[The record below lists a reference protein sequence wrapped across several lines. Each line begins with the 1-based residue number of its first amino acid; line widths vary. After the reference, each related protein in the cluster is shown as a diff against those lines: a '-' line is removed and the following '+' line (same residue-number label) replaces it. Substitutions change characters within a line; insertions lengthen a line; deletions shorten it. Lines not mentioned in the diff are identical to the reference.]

1 MTTSVNTNYGAS
13 IALQNLGATQRALM
27 ETQSRINTG
36 LKVAGPKDNGAI
48 FNISQAMRAD
58 VQALGAVQRSLDR
71 TVSVVDT
78 AIAAGTNIS
87 DLLKDMKEKA
97 LAARDTT
104 IDNTARAAYHTEFV
118 ALRDM
123 ISKTLSNAAFDGS
136 NLTNSGT
143 NLVAL
148 ANADGNSFITVTARN
163 MSLGGSIVTLAA
175 TASISTAGK
184 ASTAL
189 TTIET
194 SLNNLN
200 RKEGQPSQD
209 LREQALRRP
218 HEWHRQHGRR
228 RPRERK
234 RQPAGTADQAAAWH
248 SGAVDCQPGAT
259 DPDGSVSLGLNNEF
273 AGPA

>member
-27 ETQSRINTG
+27 ETQNRINTG

-48 FNISQAMRAD
+48 FNISQSMRSD

-71 TVSVVDT
+71 TTSVVDT

-87 DLLKDMKEKA
+87 DLLKEMKEKA

-104 IDNTARAAYHTEFV
+104 IDATARAAYNTEFI

-123 ISKTLSNAAFDGS
+123 VSKTLSNAAFDGS
-136 NLTNSGT
+136 NLVNGGS

-175 TASISTAGK
+175 AATISTAAQ
-184 ASTAL
+184 ASTQL
-189 TTIET
+189 STIET

-200 RKEGQPSQD
+200 LALSQLGTDAKKVSLHKTFVGKLSDELTKGIGNMVDADLAKESAN
-209 LREQALRRP
+209 LQAL
-218 HEWHRQHGRR
+218 QTKQQLGI
-228 RPRERK
+228 
-234 RQPAGTADQAAAWH
+234 QALSIANQAPQILM
-248 SGAVDCQPGAT
+248 A
-259 DPDGSVSLGLNNEF
+259 LF
-273 AGPA
+273 R